1 MIIRITYEN
10 WKICNMLL
18 EITRFSTF
26 CALIKPV
33 WVIRPKKSTANAKEQ
48 QWLIFVDMFR
58 IRRCFVTAKKYKLH
72 ATTKDHSGQKLNSNS
87 LDMFEIFF
95 LQNNMLI
102 FLSLC
107 RNHGTILILDSPS
120 KFSDVFQGT

>member
-1 MIIRITYEN
+1 M
-10 WKICNMLL
+10 
-18 EITRFSTF
+18 
-26 CALIKPV
+26 CAVRNYPV
-33 WVIRPKKSTANAKEQ
+33 FHILYIDQTSVSHKTKEVNSDAKEQ

-72 ATTKDHSGQKLNSNS
+72 TTTKDHSGQKLNSNS

-102 FLSLC
+102 FLSL
-107 RNHGTILILDSPS
+107 
-120 KFSDVFQGT
+120 